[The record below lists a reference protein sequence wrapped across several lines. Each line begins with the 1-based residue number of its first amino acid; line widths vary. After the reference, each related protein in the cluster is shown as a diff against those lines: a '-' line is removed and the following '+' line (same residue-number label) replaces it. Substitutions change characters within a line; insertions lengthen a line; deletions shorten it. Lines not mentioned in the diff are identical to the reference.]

1 MLPALNLEQPDYT
14 FNGKDVPW
22 LLAHRAEVSGDQE
35 FLTWVPRDDAERT
48 WTYAQFWTDVR
59 KVAAGLSKR
68 GIAKGDRLLLHCDNC
83 PEMLI
88 TWYACA
94 VLGAIAVTTNTRCV
108 GEELSYFAEHS
119 GAVAAVTMPHL
130 FDELKANTAGL
141 SWYVVV
147 GDDWDELL
155 QHDEIAQRRPAEPLL
170 PAGIQYT
177 SGTTARP
184 KAVIHTHANVLWGA
198 RSAAEN
204 MAITPSDR
212 YLVNMPLFHTHAQ
225 GWNVWPMLWAGGRVV
240 LQPKF
245 SASAFWDVSMRH
257 GCTLTS
263 LQPFGLKAIAKYE
276 MPKHHYRTLFFGA
289 RSRDIEKLFGAPTY
303 SAWGMTETIT
313 GGLRREMA
321 IDIPDGAIGTPAPGY
336 QIAVVDPVTG
346 KHVGAREIG
355 DLYIRGTRGIQL
367 TAGYFNSD
375 EANEK
380 AFTEDGWFQTGDQ
393 VWIDEEGFY
402 YFADRDKD
410 VLRVGGEN
418 VSARQIEA
426 LLITQLGPVDL
437 HSVAVIASPHDMLT
451 EVPVVF
457 VKLNDEANTRRG
469 EIEDK
474 IHAICAKDLADFK
487 RPRAV
492 YFIDEMPTGLLDKI
506 DKKALRIRATE
517 LAPAEGLPLP

>member
-1 MLPALNLEQPDYT
+1 MLPALDLHKPDYLYV
-14 FNGKDVPW
+14 GKDIAW
-22 LLAHRAEVSGDQE
+22 LLAYRADVSGDRE
-35 FLTWVPRDDAERT
+35 FLVWVPRDAPERT

-59 KVAAGLSKR
+59 AVAAGLARR
-68 GIAKGDRLLLHCDNC
+68 GIAKGDRLLVHCDNC

-108 GEELSYFAEHS
+108 GDELRYFAEHS
-119 GAVAAVTMPHL
+119 GAVAAITAPHL
-130 FDELKANTAGL
+130 LDELKTNTSGL
-141 SWYVVV
+141 AWYCVV
-147 GDDWDELL
+147 GDDWDELCD
-155 QHDEIAQRRPAEPLL
+155 HDRLAATRPAEAML

-198 RSAAEN
+198 RSAAES
-204 MAITPSDR
+204 MGIRSTDT

-225 GWNVWPMLWAGGRVV
+225 GWNVWPMIWAGGRVV

-245 SASAFWDVSMRH
+245 SASTFWDVSVRH
-257 GCTLTS
+257 GCTMTS
-263 LQPFGLKAIAKYE
+263 LQPFGLKAIAKFA
-276 MPKHHYRTLFFGA
+276 MPEHRYRLLFFGA
-289 RSRDIEKLFGAPTY
+289 RVRDIETMFGAPTY

-313 GGLRREMA
+313 GGIRRELA
-321 IDIPDGAIGTPAPGY
+321 VEIPDGAIGTPAPGY
-336 QIAVVDPVTG
+336 EIAVLNPATG
-346 KHVGAREIG
+346 KHVVPREIG
-355 DLYIRGTRGIQL
+355 DLYVRGVRGVQL
-367 TAGYFNSD
+367 TAGYFNND

-393 VWIDEEGFY
+393 VWFDEDGFY
-402 YFADRDKD
+402 FFADRDKD

-418 VSARQIEA
+418 VSARQVEA
-426 LLITQLGPVDL
+426 LLIAELGPIDV
-437 HSVAVIASPHDMLT
+437 HSVAVIASPHPMLT

-457 VKLNDEANTRRG
+457 VRLNDEATATRD
-469 EIEDK
+469 EIEK
-474 IHAICAKDLADFK
+474 RIHAVCAKDLADFK

-506 DKKALRIRATE
+506 DKKALRTKATE
-517 LAPAEGLPLP
+517 LAPADGLPLP